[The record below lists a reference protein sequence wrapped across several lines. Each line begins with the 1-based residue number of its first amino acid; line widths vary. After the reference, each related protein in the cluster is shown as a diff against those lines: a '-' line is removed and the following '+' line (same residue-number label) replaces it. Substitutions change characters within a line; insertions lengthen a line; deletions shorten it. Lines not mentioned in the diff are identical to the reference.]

1 MHIGSVL
8 ITTKYTAFWKRDARP
23 SHLPHYRASL
33 PFSQYQIMLYYIVL
47 YLFLW
52 VDYIQRWGR
61 PNILYYIIL
70 WMSCA
75 PTGTASIGFQSQCN
89 SYKHGLIYV
98 CVFMHNTDLNGRG
111 AVTKSTAAGA
121 VDQYSLSWTS
131 SCLSRPDSAGACTLC
146 QQVMSFILWLL

>member
-1 MHIGSVL
+1 MC
-8 ITTKYTAFWKRDARP
+8 
-23 SHLPHYRASL
+23 SL
-33 PFSQYQIMLYYIVL
+33 PLSIRLFESVMPDLVTFLTTGHLYHFPSTKLCCIILYYT
-47 YLFLW
+47 FSFG

-98 CVFMHNTDLNGRG
+98 CVFMHNTDLNGCG